1 VPTDTS
7 LAVETA
13 RHAWR
18 RRVLRVGGIIQG
30 CFAVFWLARGGLA
43 LGNPFGT
50 ALAVVLGGGAL
61 VALVLGIRATAGLAP
76 RPTGADAKRLERS
89 ITIATVIELVAAFV
103 LPAIVIAAGRS
114 DLTLPSIAITIGPLL
129 LWIDHVLHSTRYR
142 VVGWALT
149 IGPVVLAI
157 ALSGTALVVTT
168 GLTAGALLL
177 FSAVSG
183 FIHLAREGDP
193 PTGRGTGRAANG
205 STATPRR
212 SRLRARS

>member
-1 VPTDTS
+1 VPTETS
-7 LAVETA
+7 TTVGTA
-13 RHAWR
+13 RRAWR

-30 CFAVFWLARGGLA
+30 CFAVFWLVRGGLA
-43 LGNPFGT
+43 VGDQLGT
-50 ALAVVLGGGAL
+50 ALAAVLGGGAL

-76 RPTGADAKRLERS
+76 RPNGADAKRLERS
-89 ITIATVIELVAAFV
+89 ITIATIIELVAAFV

-149 IGPVVLAI
+149 IGPVLLAM

-183 FIHLAREGDP
+183 FSHLARDP
-193 PTGRGTGRAANG
+193 RTGRGASGSRA
-205 STATPRR
+205 TRRR
-212 SRLRARS
+212 SRPRARS